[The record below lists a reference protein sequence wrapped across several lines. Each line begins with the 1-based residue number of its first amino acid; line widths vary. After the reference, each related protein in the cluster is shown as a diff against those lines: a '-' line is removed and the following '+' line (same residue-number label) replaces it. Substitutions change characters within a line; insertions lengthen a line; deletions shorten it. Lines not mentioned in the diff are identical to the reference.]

1 MTIIRRL
8 SDPNKQAMTEQDEL
22 EAMTKA
28 ELIIEL
34 RRYRDQSHISE
45 SIITLV
51 RKIAQINKQ
60 FDDTTVDITSE
71 EDATFRNFVSWGKEL
86 VKINETIDALFD
98 RIDPS
103 KQMDVRRKAAQAAE
117 LSLEGIIKGIKK
129 KGTTKKKSG

>member
-1 MTIIRRL
+1 
-8 SDPNKQAMTEQDEL
+8 MTEQDEL